1 MPYLIQKSRDGSL
14 VKQWDLKG
22 RPLSIGRGDTVDA
35 QIDDQEMSRLHF
47 TISPKGN
54 AYLITDQES
63 SNGTWVNG
71 QRVSEVTLKPN
82 DRIQAG
88 QTNFVFVDGLG
99 TIIGK
104 LEKDPKGLGTYLRE
118 ISKGDKP

>member
-35 QIDDQEMSRLHF
+35 QIDDQEMSRFHF
-47 TISPKGN
+47 MISPKGN

-88 QTNFVFVDGLG
+88 QTNFVFV
-99 TIIGK
+99 
-104 LEKDPKGLGTYLRE
+104 EGLGTYLRE
-118 ISKGDKP
+118 ISNGDKP